1 MRKQHVR
8 PCSHRPKDQTLLRK
22 LWFPWVVV
30 EWLLEVP
37 TVTFDQKYYY
47 CCIQNVPV
55 IVLVTSRFTQLP
67 IVCTED
73 TNLPAKT
80 WAAWKSATRNQE
92 WKSCGLQLLLWKW
105 TAPIYSLR
113 SIIRVSLLLSNVK
126 VIHIAHTKVLHIT
139 PKLHRYP
146 ARWCQDRINMFALPF
161 SRAYQKHLSLIVFK

>member
-1 MRKQHVR
+1 M
-8 PCSHRPKDQTLLRK
+8 LLGK

-37 TVTFDQKYYY
+37 TVTFDRKNYY
-47 CCIQNVPV
+47 CCIKNVLV
-55 IVLVTSRFTQLP
+55 TVLVTSSCTITHSLHRRYQL
-67 IVCTED
+67 VCK
-73 TNLPAKT
+73 NLPFPP

-113 SIIRVSLLLSNVK
+113 CIIRVSLLLTHVK
-126 VIHIAHTKVLHIT
+126 VIHIAHTKVLHII

-146 ARWCQDRINMFALPF
+146 AWWCQDRINMFVLPF
-161 SRAYQKHLSLIVFK
+161 SRA